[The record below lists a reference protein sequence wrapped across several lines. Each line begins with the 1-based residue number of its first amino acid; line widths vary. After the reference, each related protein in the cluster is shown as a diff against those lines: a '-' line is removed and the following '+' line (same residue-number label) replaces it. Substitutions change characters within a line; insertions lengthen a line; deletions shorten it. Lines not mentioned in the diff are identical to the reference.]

1 MAKDYLESCAP
12 NAILF
17 TFGDNDT
24 YPLWYAQEVEGIR
37 TDIRVINT
45 SLLGIDWY
53 INQLR
58 YKVNN
63 SDSID
68 VIWTP
73 AQIEAVGLAETLVAE
88 LKAADIVVIAASM
101 INFGPSSTLKAWI
114 DHIVW
119 PGVTMVPSHEGPRG
133 LITGKKVFIVAASG
147 GIYSSGPM
155 AANDMLVPYLKQ
167 ILGFIGLSDFETIRV
182 EAQSFGPE
190 DALRSVDAALTQ
202 VATLKLSANSTGR

>member
-1 MAKDYLESCAP
+1 MTNVLMLFSSPRHDASLSTKVAMALSNRLVSELGASITVRDLAVDSLPHIDPAY
-12 NAILF
+12 AIGRF
-17 TFGDNDT
+17 V
-24 YPLWYAQEVEGIR
+24 PVAER
-37 TDIRVINT
+37 
-45 SLLGIDWY
+45 
-53 INQLR
+53 
-58 YKVNN
+58 
-63 SDSID
+63 
-68 VIWTP
+68 TP